1 MSTVPLCPVEAR
13 LLFQTACLAFLFY
26 ASRGACQVAPASPDH
41 PWHSSEEREFT
52 RGAGSFRYPAF
63 PMDPAKT
70 YSLPELIDLAETQ
83 NPETR
88 VAWERARAQAES
100 LGIARSELYPALAV
114 TALSQINSGE
124 TLFGTSFYRQ
134 TVGNFEGGLELNYTV
149 FDFGARSGRISAA
162 KAEVLAANF
171 AFNNTHRRI
180 IYQVEQSYYRL
191 LNDAGQ
197 IDAAESSL
205 TNALTVQRAA
215 EDRLNHGLA
224 TMPDVL
230 EARSAAAQAEYELQ
244 AVQGAE
250 EIARGNLAKALGI
263 FPTVSLHEKPLDQ
276 LPIPDSISES
286 VDAALDRAFAQ
297 RPDLMQ
303 QLAEVRSANARVR
316 EARAAFYPTLS
327 LNASGGGQSLYG
339 LQQSLPWVHTTDLAG
354 AAGLSLTWSLFD
366 GGARRSKLAKANAD
380 AQASDARA
388 RASRDRVAEEVWTAY
403 SNLRTAFRERQSA
416 LALLAAADQ
425 SYAAALESY
434 NHGVRNLLDVT
445 AAQRTLAQARSTDIL
460 ARTAV
465 LSALAELAFQTGNS
479 IQANARR
486 GGP

>member
-1 MSTVPLCPVEAR
+1 MCIR
-13 LLFQTACLAFLFY
+13 
-26 ASRGACQVAPASPDH
+26 D
-41 PWHSSEEREFT
+41 
-52 RGAGSFRYPAF
+52 
-63 PMDPAKT
+63 
-70 YSLPELIDLAETQ
+70 
-83 NPETR
+83 
-88 VAWERARAQAES
+88 
-100 LGIARSELYPALAV
+100 
-114 TALSQINSGE
+114 
-124 TLFGTSFYRQ
+124 
-134 TVGNFEGGLELNYTV
+134 
-149 FDFGARSGRISAA
+149 RISAA

-171 AFNNTHRRI
+171 AFNDTHRRI
-180 IYQVEQSYYRL
+180 IYQVEQAYYHL

-263 FPTVSLHEKPLDQ
+263 FPTVYLHEKPLDQ

-303 QLAEVRSANARVR
+303 QLAEVRSANARVK

-327 LNASGGGQSLYG
+327 LNAAGGGQSLYG
-339 LQQSLPWVHTTDLAG
+339 FQQSLPWVHTTDLAG
-354 AAGLSLTWSLFD
+354 GAGLSLTWSLFD
-366 GGARRSKLAKANAD
+366 GGARRSKLAKAKAD

-445 AAQRTLAQARSTDIL
+445 ASQRTLAQARSTDIL